1 MIGRIL
7 TYIRKI
13 NKLSQEELARLT
25 SFAPS
30 TISGWETNY
39 RQPTF
44 DNIEKFANTCGYD
57 IEFINRI
64 TGEKIN
70 TKNITRKD
78 I

>member
-1 MIGRIL
+1 MIGKIL
-7 TYIRKI
+7 TYIRKQSKI
-13 NKLSQEELARLT
+13 SQEELAKMT
-25 SFAPS
+25 NFAPS

-44 DNIEKFANTCGYD
+44 DNIKKIVNICGYD

-70 TKNITRKD
+70 TKNIERKD
-78 I
+78 V